1 MSSGCLCIGIKKHGW
16 RCSPSRSKSNSS
28 TLFIASRPPSPS
40 LRESLQVALLDYG
53 CPSTGAEQLSLVRA
67 RSEAHGLSDEAIVHR
82 VMCKAL
88 GPKRRQ
94 SKQKCPGQLSWG
106 IYERSVR
113 KLGLNPRP
121 PC

>member
-40 LRESLQVALLDYG
+40 LRESLQVALPDYG
-53 CPSTGAEQLSLVRA
+53 CLSAAAGVGAEQLSLVRA
-67 RSEAHGLSDEAIVHR
+67 RSEAHGLSAEDVVHK

-88 GPKRRQ
+88 DYHRLLSELKPKEPLRQETPRR
-94 SKQKCPGQLSWG
+94 
-106 IYERSVR
+106 
-113 KLGLNPRP
+113 
-121 PC
+121 